1 MKYKLTA
8 GCKMQPIA
16 DEAVITLK
24 TGDVVVLNG
33 SAAEIVQVAS
43 RSACSLEEVAAYI
56 SDKYGVAGDVALDDV
71 RRAFSRLRSVG
82 IIEPNR
88 TPEEI
93 AESRKRLLP
102 IARRD
107 FVAGMLV
114 AGAGLF
120 IAPRAFGAEPALV
133 AAQAYGDDLLAIEEM
148 RGANVVTD
156 SLGRRV
162 SVPKDISRVAGFGP
176 FALAMLTGI
185 DPCAIVHVN
194 ARGMHALPARDRDL
208 EAHLESMTPRG
219 DSVPTFL
226 IEEAAP
232 DLIVDIA
239 TSEGRLSAAARAAA
253 DKAGVPIL
261 HMVVRQGDLAQAYR
275 SLGKILGRP
284 RANELADFAARIQAT
299 LAQGKEA
306 AAVIGKRKLY
316 FGTGPCGFSTRG
328 KGTLLN
334 DIVSSIGA
342 ENVAAS
348 LIDEECQ
355 EVSFPQILDWNP
367 DIAIV
372 APTVDDGEPDQSRII
387 RQLWGGLA
395 ERESVVVRHAP
406 TLEYDWVLNSPLGL
420 MTVGALW
427 LANAVYPEVYDYD
440 VEAVANDCLDAFF
453 RQSNVDLGEP
463 ADASLFNSS
472 SDESGLAERKV
483 ASERYAAPSVD
494 VISAN
499 ALNATASYMSSGG
512 GGGYIPGT
520 THVTTHRYYAYFMV
534 ASASVASL
542 GHAELGLRDEKLVDG
557 VAVAGEDRVRIYSF
571 SADPGSVI
579 SDIVGGVMAG
589 VPGDVSSVSKRF
601 SHHRYVTSVTSLNWA
616 DFKADPEIY
625 EDKTYSYE
633 PDSLVDAL
641 DKVIWIRISETQY
654 YSMRSAANNSVSSSP
669 PQGIDL
675 NYAILQNNCGNFVD
689 DVFRSYGNLTINYD
703 AAASIAYAEGSI
715 GVVALWMIA
724 FATGA
729 NLPAAAIG
737 TAALEA
743 ILNGLLVAASV
754 DGSVPM
760 IPNGVYNYFQGITG
774 SSYGSGTAT
783 SLSSC

>member
-16 DEAVITLK
+16 DEAVITSEA
-24 TGDVVVLNG
+24 GDIIVLNG
-33 SAAEIVQVAS
+33 SAIEIVQVIS
-43 RSACSLEEVAAYI
+43 RSACSPAEVVEYI
-56 SDKYGVAGDVALDDV
+56 SSKYDVARDIALDDV
-71 RRAFSRLRSVG
+71 RRTFSRIRSIG
-82 IIEPNR
+82 IIEPAR

-93 AESRKRLLP
+93 AESNKRLSP
-102 IARRD
+102 ICRRD

-120 IAPRAFGAEPALV
+120 VAPRAFGAEPALV
-133 AAQAYGDDLLAIEEM
+133 AAQAYGDELLVVEEM
-148 RGANVVTD
+148 REVNVVTD

-162 SVPKDISRVAGFGP
+162 SVPKGISRVAGFGP

-185 DPCAIVHVN
+185 DPGAIVHVS
-194 ARGMHALPARDRDL
+194 ARGMHALPTRDRDL
-208 EAHLESMTPRG
+208 EARLESMTPGG
-219 DSVPTFL
+219 DSIPTFL

-232 DLIVDIA
+232 DLIVDVA
-239 TSEGRLSAAARAAA
+239 TSEERLSAAARAAA
-253 DKAGVPIL
+253 DEAGVPIL

-275 SLGKILGRP
+275 SLGRILGRP

-306 AAVIGKRKLY
+306 AAAIGKRKLY

-342 ENVAAS
+342 ANVAAS

-355 EVSFPQILDWNP
+355 EISYSQILDWNP
-367 DIAIV
+367 DSVIV
-372 APTVDDGEPDQSRII
+372 APTVDDGEPDQNRII
-387 RQLWGGLA
+387 RQLWSRLT
-395 ERESVVVRHAP
+395 EHESIDVRHAP
-406 TLEYDWVLNSPLGL
+406 TLDYDWVLNSPLGL

-440 VEAVANDCLDAFF
+440 VEAVANDCLDVFF
-453 RQSNVDLGEP
+453 CQPNAVPSDS
-463 ADASLFNSS
+463 ADISLPNSS
-472 SDESGLAERKV
+472 SDESGLVEKET
-483 ASERYAAPSVD
+483 ASRRYASPSVD

-499 ALNATASYMSSGG
+499 ALNATVSYMSSGG
-512 GGGYIPGT
+512 GGYTPGT

-579 SDIVGGVMAG
+579 SDIVGGVMTG

-601 SHHRYVTSVTSLNWA
+601 SHNRYVTSVTSLNWA
-616 DFKADPEIY
+616 DFKTDPEIY

-633 PDSLVDAL
+633 PDSLVDTL

-654 YSMRSAANNSVSSSP
+654 CSMRSAANNCVSSSP

-689 DVFRSYGNLTINYD
+689 NVFRSYGNLTINYD

-783 SLSSC
+783 PLSSC